1 MIYFVLFVFFFSPFA
16 ARTRKCACCGYR
28 DVRYPAFCDVYAV
41 PWHGQ
46 CICDAN
52 EHVGG
57 HCRNGQS
64 HIHRRRTRGGV
75 RRRMQG
81 IQYVNPIRRGKWC
94 PNSLHF
100 IYGFARHAHTH
111 THIHNTRPMQ
121 CHLAHLHVM
130 IVVFCQYDI
139 IGHVR
144 HSPHISG
151 RNNKLPKHH
160 IYVYI
165 YIYRFAC
172 LLRSITFSHILVL
185 LTIYQRLA
193 ECCNPLCFR

>member
-1 MIYFVLFVFFFSPFA
+1 MIYFVLFVFFHSPFA
-16 ARTRKCACCGYR
+16 ARTRKSLLLWLHR
-28 DVRYPAFCDVYAV
+28 DVWYPAFCDVYAV

-81 IQYVNPIRRGKWC
+81 IQYVNSIRRGKWC

-100 IYGFARHAHTH
+100 IYGFARRAP
-111 THIHNTRPMQ
+111 NTRPMQ
-121 CHLAHLHVM
+121 CHLTHLHVM
-130 IVVFCQYDI
+130 IVVFCQYNI

-144 HSPHISG
+144 HSPHISRAQQQIG
-151 RNNKLPKHH
+151 QN
-160 IYVYI
+160 
-165 YIYRFAC
+165 
-172 LLRSITFSHILVL
+172 ITYKYMYTAS
-185 LTIYQRLA
+185 LA
-193 ECCNPLCFR
+193 YCD